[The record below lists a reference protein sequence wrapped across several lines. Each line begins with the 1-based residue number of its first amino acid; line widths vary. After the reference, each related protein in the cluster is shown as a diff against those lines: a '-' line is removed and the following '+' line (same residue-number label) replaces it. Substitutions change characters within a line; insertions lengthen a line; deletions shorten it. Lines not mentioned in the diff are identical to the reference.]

1 MPTLKL
7 AKESPLHRKLKD
19 MIQSRIVMAQKD
31 QTEQFDI
38 WRKAEE
44 RTFAFIH
51 ETEVDAVRRN
61 KRERQG
67 KPTYTTIQ
75 LPYSYAL
82 LMSAHTYWTSVFFG
96 RSPIHQYS
104 GRHGESEMQVQA
116 MEAMIDYQVEVG
128 HLLGPYYIWFYDA
141 GKYGCGILGEYWDVE
156 KIAYGQLAE
165 FADPATGKMGL
176 YQATVEL
183 EGYRGNKV
191 YNVSPFDFWRD
202 PRVTLKNFQNGEFCF
217 VLKRMIW
224 NDVTRRAAGGYYMNI
239 DELKN
244 AATTA
249 APEEGSQ
256 KLQRPDWAKAAL
268 ASGWLGEKG
277 NDTANQHPAAV
288 FAFEFYV
295 DLIPVEWG
303 VGPETFPQK
312 WCFTITENF
321 QLIIG
326 ATPLGFMHAK
336 FPFTILESEVEG
348 YAMVSRGIPEIVAP
362 LQNTMDWLI
371 NSHFYNVR
379 ASLNNQF
386 IVDPS
391 KLVLKDVESGEPGFI
406 WRLRPEAFGTDIT
419 KMFHQVPVTD
429 VTQNNMRDLQQMLGL
444 GERTLGI
451 NDQIM
456 GVLNTG
462 GRKTATEVRT
472 AAGFGTNRLKTNTEY
487 MSAMGFSHHSMK
499 LVQNSQQFYDGDKK
513 FKIVGDLAMA
523 AGPNFMNVTPDM
535 IMGFFNFSP
544 VDGTLPVDRA
554 AQANLWKDMMSNLR
568 MMPPQVAAGFDWIKI
583 FSWVGSLAG
592 LKNINQFK
600 VQVMAPGMD
609 PTAQVQAGN
618 LIPMPTTPR
627 QLAPPGANSSTVSGN
642 NAMAP
647 QAPPAY

>member
-1 MPTLKL
+1 VPTLKIP
-7 AKESPLHRKLKD
+7 KDSPLHKKLCA
-19 MIQSRIVMAQKD
+19 MIQSRIKLAQKD
-31 QTEQFDI
+31 QTEQQTI

-44 RTFAFIH
+44 RTLAYVH
-51 ETEVDAVRRN
+51 ESEADAVRRN
-61 KRERQG
+61 KRDNAG

-96 RSPIHQYS
+96 RSPVHQYS

-116 MEAMIDYQVEVG
+116 VEALIDYQMEVG
-128 HLLGPYYIWFYDA
+128 RILAPYYIWFYDA
-141 GKYGCGILGEYWDVE
+141 GKYGMGVLGEYWEVE

-165 FADPATGKMGL
+165 MPDPQTGVMSL
-176 YQATVEL
+176 FQATVEL

-191 YNVSPFDFWRD
+191 YNVNPFDFWTD
-202 PRVTLKNFQNGEFCF
+202 PRVPKKNFQEGEFCF

-224 NDVTRRAAGGYYMNI
+224 NDVVQRTAGGYYMNTA
-239 DELKN
+239 DLRHNASAKHTTENSQQLK
-244 AATTA
+244 
-249 APEEGSQ
+249 
-256 KLQRPDWAKAAL
+256 RPDWTSMEVSSDWDDNGRNTEAK
-268 ASGWLGEKG
+268 
-277 NDTANQHPAAV
+277 HPSTV
-288 FAFEFYV
+288 FAYEFYV
-295 DLIPVEWG
+295 SLIPKEWG
-303 VGPETFPQK
+303 VGPESFPQK

-321 QLIIG
+321 ALIIG
-326 ATPLGFMHAK
+326 ACPLGLMHGR
-336 FPFTILESEVEG
+336 FPFAIIEPEVEG
-348 YAMVSRGIPEIVAP
+348 YAANARGIPEIVAP

-379 ASLNNQF
+379 QTLNNQF

-406 WRLRPEAFGTDIT
+406 WRLRPEAFGTDIRSIFT
-419 KMFHQVPVTD
+419 QVPVTD
-429 VTQNNMRDLQQMLGL
+429 VTRQNMTDLQQMFGL

-487 MSAMGFSHHSMK
+487 MSAMGFSSHSMR
-499 LVQNSQQFYDGDKK
+499 LVQNSQQFYDGAQKL
-513 FKIVGDLAMA
+513 KIVGDLAMG
-523 AGPNFMNVTPDM
+523 AGPRFMEVSPDM

-544 VDGTLPVDRA
+544 VDGTLPVDRM
-554 AQANLWKDMMSNLR
+554 AQANLWKDMMGSLR
-568 MMPPQVAAGFDWIKI
+568 MMPPQVAMGYDWVKI

-600 VQVMAPGMD
+600 VQVVPDGSMD
-609 PTAQVQAGN
+609 AQVQAGN
-618 LIPMPTTPR
+618 VIPMPTQPR
-627 QLAPPGANSSTVSGN
+627 ALAPPGANSSTQSGN

-647 QAPPAY
+647 PPPPAY